1 MLVLLNRRSPT
12 QRRSKMYQIYVRD
25 KRHAE
30 WFKYH
35 RPYFLRQTAQ
45 ELIDYLQACDIAEGV
60 CNWEY
65 RIEEV
70 L

>member
-1 MLVLLNRRSPT
+1 
-12 QRRSKMYQIYVRD
+12 MYQIYVRD

-35 RPYFLRQTAQ
+35 RPYLLRQTAQ
-45 ELIDYLQACDIAEGV
+45 ELIDYLQACDTAEGV
-60 CNWEY
+60 CSWEY

-70 L
+70 V